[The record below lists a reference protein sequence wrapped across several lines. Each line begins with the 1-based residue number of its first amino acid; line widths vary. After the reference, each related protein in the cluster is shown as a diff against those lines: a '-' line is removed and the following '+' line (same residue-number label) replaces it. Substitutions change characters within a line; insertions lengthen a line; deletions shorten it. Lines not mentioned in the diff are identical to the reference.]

1 MSKNQRQMTGTKVL
15 GLISFDYDG
24 NDDSFE

>member
-24 NDDSFE
+24 DDDSFE